1 MALIHDSI
9 GCQDED
15 SGWARVFGHS
25 QLGKL
30 LSCVHV
36 CSIRNDYELAELLWQ
51 STPHKSTLSEILM
64 GGTSAQPVKVA
75 TAKGIRR
82 ASRDIPLIDFL
93 ILDHERRDIAAV
105 ELKDGDTFDMKKAN
119 GELAS
124 ARAFTEWL
132 RPRVG
137 YPVRYYFCA
146 FNQASRMAIAIGMK
160 GRLTPDEVLTGREL
174 CERMSVDYDAI
185 RVYRQA
191 HQEANRI
198 YFVEQ
203 LLAIP
208 EMRVLVEQL
217 WGSE

>member
-1 MALIHDSI
+1 
-9 GCQDED
+9 
-15 SGWARVFGHS
+15 
-25 QLGKL
+25 
-30 LSCVHV
+30 
-36 CSIRNDYELAELLWQ
+36 
-51 STPHKSTLSEILM
+51 
-64 GGTSAQPVKVA
+64 
-75 TAKGIRR
+75 
-82 ASRDIPLIDFL
+82 LIDFL